1 MTFQNQKATFLAKLD
16 KSKKG
21 SIDKKALPIIN
32 SINSKENYYTTS
44 SCSGRVYL
52 YKKENRKNQTEWLK
66 VSHDLIT
73 EDFLNIQKPCWL
85 RYEGFIIHI
94 ACKTIEDANIL
105 LLKAQTIYKKSSIL
119 SLKKNIV
126 EIRDSEII
134 DMPYYE
140 GALVYSGSI
149 EKLIEL
155 INTKLQN
162 NWNKIDKIKK
172 LPLTKHYNHC

>member
-1 MTFQNQKATFLAKLD
+1 MSFDNQKQTFLAKLD

-21 SIDKKALPIIN
+21 SIDKHAIPIIN
-32 SINSKENYYTTS
+32 TINKLENYYTTS

-52 YKKENRKNQTEWLK
+52 YNKQHKKNQTQWLK
-66 VSHDLIT
+66 VSHELIT
-73 EDFLNIQKPCWL
+73 DEFFQIQQPCWL

-94 ACKTIEDANIL
+94 ACKTIEDTQKL
-105 LLKAQTIYKKSSIL
+105 LIKAQTLYKKSSII

-140 GALVYSGSI
+140 DKLVYTGPI
-149 EKLIEL
+149 LKEL
-155 INTKLQN
+155 INQKLTN
-162 NWNKIDKIKK
+162 NWEKIEQLK
-172 LPLTKHYNHC
+172 LILE